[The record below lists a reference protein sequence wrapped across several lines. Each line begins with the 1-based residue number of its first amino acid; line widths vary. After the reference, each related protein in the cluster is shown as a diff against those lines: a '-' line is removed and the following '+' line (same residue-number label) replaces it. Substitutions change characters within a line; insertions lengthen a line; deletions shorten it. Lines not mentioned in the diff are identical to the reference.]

1 MATVS
6 GIAVPRRERDNRR
19 APGIMAR
26 TAIPEQKTETNGHRT
41 NGNGAAKGD
50 KGHNGNGNGH
60 GSKALTSGYHQL
72 AQGQKP
78 AWRGLTIERRFTR
91 PGVDPYDTVE
101 WDTREAVITN
111 EHGKA
116 VFEQRD
122 LEVPKAW
129 SQLATQV
136 VASKYFRGTLG
147 TPERERSVKQMLD
160 RVANTITDWGIKD
173 AYFATDEDAEAF
185 RNELKDIL
193 LKQRASFNS
202 PVWFNV
208 GIDAHPQCSAC
219 FINSVDDTM
228 ESILT
233 LAKTEGMLFKFG
245 SGTGSNLSAIRSSKE
260 FLAGGGT
267 ACNLASLNLMTFVKE
282 DGEFDPEAF
291 RAACRV
297 LITAQEILVD
307 NSSYPTKAI
316 EKNSHAYRPLGLG
329 YANLGALLMSR
340 GLPYDSD

>member
-60 GSKALTSGYHQL
+60 GAKALTSGYHQL
-72 AQGQKP
+72 ADGQKRT
-78 AWRGLTIERRFTR
+78 WRGLTIERRYTR

-111 EHGKA
+111 EHGKP
-116 VFEQRD
+116 VFEQKD

-136 VASKYFRGTLG
+136 TASKYFRGTLG
-147 TPERERSVKQMLD
+147 TPEREHSVKQMID

-173 AYFATDEDAEAF
+173 AYFADETEAQIF
-185 RNELKDIL
+185 KDELTHL
-193 LKQRASFNS
+193 LVTQKAAFNS

-208 GIDAHPQCSAC
+208 GWREHPQVSAC
-219 FINSVDDTM
+219 FILSVEDEMT
-228 ESILT
+228 SILNWYVE
-233 LAKTEGMLFKFG
+233 EGMIFKHG
-245 SGTGSNLSAIRSSKE
+245 SGSGINLSKLRSSKE
-260 FLAGGGT
+260 
-267 ACNLASLNLMTFVKE
+267 
-282 DGEFDPEAF
+282 
-291 RAACRV
+291 
-297 LITAQEILVD
+297 
-307 NSSYPTKAI
+307 
-316 EKNSHAYRPLGLG
+316 
-329 YANLGALLMSR
+329 
-340 GLPYDSD
+340 

>member
-78 AWRGLTIERRFTR
+78 TWRGLTIERRYTR

-111 EHGKA
+111 EHGKP
-116 VFEQRD
+116 VFEQKR
-122 LEVPKAW
+122 LEIPKAW

-136 VASKYFRGTLG
+136 TASKYFRGTLG
-147 TPERERSVKQMLD
+147 TPEREHSVKQMID

-173 AYFATDEDAEAF
+173 AYFATDEDADAF

-193 LKQRASFNS
+193 LNQRAAFNS

-208 GIDAHPQCSAC
+208 GIDAKPQCSAC
-219 FINSVDDTM
+219 QPYDALVSTPEGMIPIGQLVDDDGVGREVYDANGVTR
-228 ESILT
+228 IV
-233 LAKTEGMLFKFG
+233 AVKNNGPKPVWR
-245 SGTGSNLSAIRSSKE
+245 IR
-260 FLAGGGT
+260 L
-267 ACNLASLNLMTFVKE
+267 
-282 DGEFDPEAF
+282 
-291 RAACRV
+291 
-297 LITAQEILVD
+297 
-307 NSSYPTKAI
+307 
-316 EKNSHAYRPLGLG
+316 
-329 YANLGALLMSR
+329 
-340 GLPYDSD
+340 